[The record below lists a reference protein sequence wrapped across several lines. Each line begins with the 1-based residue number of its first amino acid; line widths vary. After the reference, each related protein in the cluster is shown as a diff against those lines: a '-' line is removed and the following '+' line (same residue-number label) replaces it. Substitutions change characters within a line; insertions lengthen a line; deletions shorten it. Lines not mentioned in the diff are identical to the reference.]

1 MSDVVVQ
8 TENLTRR
15 YGSTVA
21 VDGLNLTVGRGQV
34 FGFLGRNGAG
44 KTTTI
49 KMLLGLLRPTSGT
62 VRVQGLDPAA
72 DGIELKQRIGYVAET
87 PQLYS
92 WMRVREMVRF
102 TGSFYPHWNAAHVAE
117 LLDQFGLDPE
127 QKVKNLSR
135 GMGAQLAL
143 VLAMGHDPE
152 LLILD
157 EPATGLDVLVR
168 RDFLESIVQV
178 IQQEGRT
185 VLLSSHMV
193 HEVERVADRVAVIE
207 GGRLLA
213 CEDTDTFKGRVKK
226 VLVRLRSD
234 VSGTDEM
241 RLRDVEGVCEIEG
254 TGDRRLVTV
263 SGYDD
268 NHREALRAAG
278 AEVVDVVDMSLEE
291 SFIELVRPHMRRQ
304 TEALQ

>member
-1 MSDVVVQ
+1 MAEAVIQ
-8 TENLTRR
+8 TEGFTRR

-21 VDGLNLTVGRGQV
+21 VDGLTLTVDRGQV

-49 KMLLGLLRPTSGT
+49 KTLLGLLRPTSGS
-62 VRVQGLDPAA
+62 VRVLGLDPVA
-72 DGIELKQRIGYVAET
+72 DGVELRQRIGYVSET
-87 PQLYS
+87 PQLYP

-102 TGSFYPHWNAAHVAE
+102 TGSFYDRWNDGHIAG
-117 LLDQFGLDPE
+117 LLGQFGLDPE
-127 QKVKNLSR
+127 RRVKNLSR

-143 VLAMGHDPE
+143 VLAMGHEPE

-185 VLLSSHMV
+185 VMLSSHMV
-193 HEVERVADRVAVIE
+193 HEMERVADRVAVIE

-213 CEDTDTFKGRVKK
+213 CDDTDAFKGRVKK
-226 VLVRLRSD
+226 VLVRLSGGDEDGLRRVD
-234 VSGTDEM
+234 GVS
-241 RLRDVEGVCEIEG
+241 EIEG
-254 TGDRRLVTV
+254 SGDRRLVTV
-263 SGYDD
+263 ADYGEA
-268 NHREALRAAG
+268 HREALGAAG
-278 AEVVDVVDMSLEE
+278 ADVVDVVDMSLEE
-291 SFIELVRPHMRRQ
+291 SFIEMVRPYARRQ
-304 TEALQ
+304 GEL

>member
-1 MSDVVVQ
+1 MSEAVIRVED
-8 TENLTRR
+8 LIHR
-15 YGSTVA
+15 YGSTTA
-21 VDGLNLTVGRGQV
+21 VDGLNLTVERGRI

-49 KMLLGLLRPTSGT
+49 KALLGLQRPTRGS
-62 VRVQGLDPAA
+62 VRVLGLDPIK
-72 DGIELKQRIGYVAET
+72 DGLALRQRIGYVAET
-87 PQLYS
+87 PQLYG
-92 WMRVREMVRF
+92 WMRVRELVRF
-102 TGSFYPHWNAAHVAE
+102 TATFYVHWNDKHVA
-117 LLDQFGLDPE
+117 DQLEKFGLDPE
-127 QKVKNLSR
+127 CKVKNLSR

-193 HEVERVADRVAVIE
+193 HEVERVADRVAVLE
-207 GGRLLA
+207 AGRLLA

-226 VLVRLRSD
+226 VLVRLPDDNDAALRS
-234 VSGTDEM
+234 VA
-241 RLRDVEGVCEIEG
+241 GVGEIEG
-254 TGDRRLVTV
+254 TGDRRLVTIA
-263 SGYDD
+263 GYD
-268 NHREALRAAG
+268 EACRRALQAAG
-278 AEVVDVVDMSLEE
+278 AEVVDIVNMSLEE
-291 SFIELVRPHMRRQ
+291 SFVELVRPHARRPGGG
-304 TEALQ
+304 LR

>member
-1 MSDVVVQ
+1 MSEAVIRIED
-8 TENLTRR
+8 LIHR
-15 YGSTVA
+15 YGDRTA
-21 VDGLNLTVGRGQV
+21 VDGLNLTVERGRI

-49 KMLLGLLRPTSGT
+49 KALLGLQRPTMGS
-62 VRVQGLDPAA
+62 VRVLGLDPVE
-72 DGIELKQRIGYVAET
+72 DGLALRQRIGYVSET
-87 PQLYS
+87 PQLYG

-102 TGSFYPHWNAAHVAE
+102 TATFYAHWNDKHVAD

-127 QKVKNLSR
+127 CKVKDLSR

-207 GGRLLA
+207 AGRLLA
-213 CEDTDTFKGRVKK
+213 CEDTDAFKGRVKK
-226 VLVRLRSD
+226 VLVRLSEEND
-234 VSGTDEM
+234 AV
-241 RLRDVEGVCEIEG
+241 LRGVEGVGEIEG
-254 TGDRRLVTV
+254 IGDRRLLTIA
-263 SGYDD
+263 GYDD
-268 NHREALRAAG
+268 ACRQALQAAG

-291 SFIELVRPHMRRQ
+291 SFVELVRPHARRPGGG
-304 TEALQ
+304 LR

>member
-1 MSDVVVQ
+1 MSEAVIQIDG
-8 TENLTRR
+8 LTRR
-15 YGSTVA
+15 FGSTMA
-21 VDGLNLTVGRGQV
+21 VDGLDLTVEQGQV

-49 KMLLGLLRPTSGT
+49 KSLLGLLRPTSGM
-62 VRVQGLDPAA
+62 VRVLGLNPAA
-72 DGIELKQRIGYVAET
+72 DGVELKQRIGYVPET
-87 PQLYS
+87 PQLYP

-102 TGSFYPHWNAAHVAE
+102 TSRFYAGWNDAHVAA
-117 LLDQFGLDPE
+117 LLDQFALDPE
-127 QKVKNLSR
+127 CKVKNLSR

-168 RDFLESIVQV
+168 RDFLESIVRV
-178 IQQEGRT
+178 IQQQGRT

-207 GGRLLA
+207 GGKLLA
-213 CEDTDTFKGRVKK
+213 CQDTDSFKGRVKK
-226 VLVRLRSD
+226 VLVRLSNEEESGLRGVAG
-234 VSGTDEM
+234 VS
-241 RLRDVEGVCEIEG
+241 EIEG
-254 TGDRRLVTV
+254 SGDRRLVTI
-263 SGYDD
+263 SKYDD
-268 NHREALRAAG
+268 RCRQALHEVG

-291 SFIELVRPHMRRQ
+291 SFIELVRPYVRR
-304 TEALQ
+304 EGER

>member
-1 MSDVVVQ
+1 MPDAVIHTQGFS
-8 TENLTRR
+8 RR
-15 YGSTVA
+15 YGSTLA
-21 VDGLNLTVGRGQV
+21 VDSLDLTVDQGQI

-49 KMLLGLLRPTSGT
+49 KALLGLLRPTSGA
-62 VRVQGLDPAA
+62 VQVLGLDPAA
-72 DGIELKQRIGYVAET
+72 DGVQLKQRIGYVSET

-102 TGSFYPHWNAAHVAE
+102 TRGFYAHWNDKRTAD
-117 LLDQFGLDPE
+117 LLAQFGLDPE
-127 QKVKNLSR
+127 RRIKNLSR
-135 GMGAQLAL
+135 GMAAQLAL

-168 RDFLESIVQV
+168 RDFLESIVHV

-185 VLLSSHMV
+185 VMLSSHMV

-213 CEDTDTFKGRVKK
+213 CEDAHAFKGRVKK
-226 VLVRLRSD
+226 VLVRLP
-234 VSGTDEM
+234 GTDDAVLQSIDGI
-241 RLRDVEGVCEIEG
+241 RAVEG
-254 TGDRRLVTV
+254 TGDRRLLTI
-263 SGYDD
+263 SQYSDT
-268 NHREALRAAG
+268 HAQQLRAA
-278 AEVVDVVDMSLEE
+278 EVSVVDVVDMSLEE
-291 SFIELVRPHMRRQ
+291 SFIELVRPHARVTQ
-304 TEALQ
+304 ADEAPA